1 MLLKTSTVI
10 FIVEQMEAG
19 WSSGISLFEMRK
31 EYEEIV
37 GISSDEEKGGGDQ
50 PGTIRVHGLPD
61 LVRKLSILLTLSAF
75 REWSG
80 KSIISETIET

>member
-1 MLLKTSTVI
+1 
-10 FIVEQMEAG
+10 MEAG

-37 GISSDEEKGGGDQ
+37 GISSDEEKGAADQ

-61 LVRKLSILLTLSAF
+61 LVRRHKRSILLLLYFQSQQCL
-75 REWSG
+75 RND
-80 KSIISETIET
+80 